1 MRSRQA
7 LLNRRAQRRIPR
19 SRPRFGGA
27 GVSPVGSVTFP
38 TTPLVIR
45 VLIALG
51 ADLSASP
58 LSWAWEDITRFVRFD
73 LGIETVKGRS
83 ENSTVTTDQCRMKLD
98 NRDGRFNRRNPTGPY
113 YGLLSMNTPIW
124 VTVDAGSGVKTRV
137 EMFVNSWPTRWS
149 DQSTNDCTVTIE
161 CAGIL
166 RRLGQG
172 SVLKSALRRATLQTS
187 PAAYWPMEDES
198 SAAAIASAISS
209 VGTMLISTTGV
220 TLASDSAMAG
230 SDSLPAFTSG
240 EVGTLLAGSVPTLTS
255 TGFWAISTW
264 ARFPTDVVTDTF
276 MRIADISVT
285 GSTEDYWEISAYG
298 TTSGVPAFQASSSEG
313 SGIFLDGA
321 TGFPTPA
328 PYDGDWHNV
337 QVWAT
342 QNGSNIDA
350 ALYVDGN
357 LEATSST
364 AGTIGQPV
372 VIDHRPRSTG
382 TAAAVECAIGHT
394 SVHTTSTGLT
404 DLYDAGIGHV
414 GEMAHERGA
423 RLCAEEGVPFVS
435 LASTSVS
442 LGPQGIGT
450 LLSIL
455 RECETVDMGVLY
467 ETGWG
472 LGYQATSERYNA
484 TVAFTLDFA
493 LNHLTE
499 TPEPADDDLVVRNR
513 WTVSRPD
520 GSEYT
525 TEQDVGPMRTGAGG
539 PGVYDD
545 QLSANVET
553 DTQLR
558 HQAGW
563 RVHLGT
569 VDEDR
574 WPRLDFNLAR
584 NPELIDT
591 WTALPYGA
599 RMNLLN
605 PLTGLAPDTIDAFI
619 EGHREQFT
627 SKTWIAGLMTAPASP
642 YEVQVVAD
650 TTGNRGRVDAANS
663 TLAADA
669 TDVATTISVASP
681 SALWRTGTVS
691 FDINVAG
698 ERMTVTDISGGSSP
712 QTFTV
717 TRSVNGVVKE
727 QLATVGGRS
736 VKVSLW
742 KPAVYAL

>member
-1 MRSRQA
+1 MRA
-7 LLNRRAQRRIPR
+7 AQRLPARRPVRRLPR
-19 SRPRFGGA
+19 RPARLGRLGA
-27 GVSPVGSVTFP
+27 SPVTPVTFP
-38 TTPLVIR
+38 TTALVIR

-51 ADLSASP
+51 ADLAASP

-73 LGIETVKGRS
+73 LGIEAVKGRS
-83 ENSTVTTDQCRMKLD
+83 ENGTVTTDQCRMKLD
-98 NRDGRFNRRNPTGPY
+98 NRDGRFCRRNPTGPY

-124 VTVDAGSGVKTRV
+124 VMVDAGSGWKTRV

-161 CAGIL
+161 CAGVM

-172 SVLKSALRRATLQTS
+172 DVLKSAVRRATLRGL

-198 SAAAIASAISS
+198 SSSSIASAVTSVSTMTISS
-209 VGTMLISTTGV
+209 EGV
-220 TLASDSAMAG
+220 TLANDSTMAG
-230 SDSLPAFTSG
+230 SDPLPSFTSD
-240 EVGTLLAGSVPTLTS
+240 EVGMLLAGAVPTLAS

-264 ARFPTDVVTDTF
+264 ARFPTNVATDTF
-276 MRIADISVT
+276 MRIADITVT
-285 GSTEDYWEISAYG
+285 GSTESYWEFTAYG
-298 TTSGVPAFQASSSEG
+298 TTSGVPEFQVSSRDGSGFFLTASS
-313 SGIFLDGA
+313 
-321 TGFPTPA
+321 GFPTPD
-328 PYDGDWHNV
+328 PFDGDWHNV
-337 QVWAT
+337 QVWVA

-350 ALYVDGN
+350 SLYVDGS
-357 LEATSST
+357 LEVSSSI

-382 TAAAVECAIGHT
+382 IAAAVECAIGHT
-394 SVHTTSTGLT
+394 SVHTSSTGLT
-404 DLYDAGIGHV
+404 DFYDAGIGHV

-423 RLCAEEGVPFVS
+423 RLCAEEGIPFVS

-442 LGPQGIGT
+442 MGPQGVDT
-450 LLSIL
+450 LLSLL
-455 RECETVDMGVLY
+455 REGETVDMGVLY

-472 LGYQATSERYNA
+472 LGYQSTSERYNA

-499 TPEPADDDLVVRNR
+499 TPEPADDDLLVRNR

-520 GSEYT
+520 GSEFT
-525 TEQDVGPMRTGAGG
+525 AEQDVGPMRTGAGG
-539 PGVYDD
+539 PGIYDD

-553 DTQLR
+553 DIQLR

-591 WTALPYGA
+591 WTSLPYGA

-605 PLTGLAPDTIDAFI
+605 PLTGLAPDTIDAYI
-619 EGHREQFT
+619 EGHRERFT
-627 SKTWIAGLMTAPASP
+627 SKTWTAGLMTGPASP

-650 TTGNRGRVDAANS
+650 TTGNRGRVDAASS

-698 ERMTVTDISGGSSP
+698 ERMTVTNISGGSSP

-717 TRSVNGVVKE
+717 TRSVNGVAKA
-727 QLATVGGRS
+727 QPATVGGLS
-736 VKVSLW
+736 VRVSLW
-742 KPAVYAL
+742 KPSVYAL